1 MQATPPPQP
10 HRGPRLSQPKLRS
23 NHRHRG
29 DYHHWKGYKNRTELG
44 RGLAAVEE
52 GDVDEYHSEMDFG
65 DVLLAGYLFDRNIP
79 FNSRRARAFSVCR
92 GLGVDSL

>member
-1 MQATPPPQP
+1 MQASLPLQPQRSVSFRQDQILP
-10 HRGPRLSQPKLRS
+10 NHSHRGHD
-23 NHRHRG
+23 NHRAG
-29 DYHHWKGYKNRTELG
+29 DKDRTELG
-44 RGLAAVEE
+44 RGLAAVGE